1 MSEPNDF
8 EDVDE
13 GEDFDDEEIDHEE
26 LKEDD
31 PPISTKKKK
40 NKNIPSLD
48 EAPTAEKKTAST
60 TMAAVIEGIRKE
72 CRDSQG
78 TMDLWSV
85 FTTMLTQTNTNTI
98 TLNSFIDG
106 CNTLKVDA
114 SNDELENIYNT
125 NVCVSKSKSKP
136 KFAEFYLFVTNAT
149 SKKDVLKSI
158 ASVRKEMMTNM
169 NATSNGDFGLNVLL
183 KNKFTESNVHNLDV
197 RELLNDQGGLK
208 ISDEDW
214 NVLAPSFPD
223 PLLVS
228 KNIDQNN
235 IHWQS
240 FSQVFN
246 PEGIQ
251 SNNGSTSN
259 ELDSTSSS
267 TTKKQTDQPE
277 TKDDTVPD
285 GGTQNEVDDLNQSSS
300 SPLESS
306 WKLLQNGIYEDSPN
320 TVDYRPNGQNDNGDL
335 IIKNYRQGDEDKD
348 AEGMTTKEFKK
359 FLKKIDSSFS
369 SLYSSDYELS
379 IQGSF
384 DVKGNNMLDINSY
397 QKWCMRRSIQNGS
410 YEYMTT
416 LLSIVSHEKKKKKKP
431 KLLVIVAL
439 FGCLYCHNVLFV
451 F

>member
-1 MSEPNDF
+1 
-8 EDVDE
+8 
-13 GEDFDDEEIDHEE
+13 
-26 LKEDD
+26 
-31 PPISTKKKK
+31 
-40 NKNIPSLD
+40 
-48 EAPTAEKKTAST
+48 
-60 TMAAVIEGIRKE
+60 
-72 CRDSQG
+72 
-78 TMDLWSV
+78 
-85 FTTMLTQTNTNTI
+85 TMLTQTNTNTI

-114 SNDELENIYNT
+114 SNDELENIYNS
-125 NVCVSKSKSKP
+125 NVCVSKSKNKP

-306 WKLLQNGIYEDSPN
+306 WKLLQNGIY
-320 TVDYRPNGQNDNGDL
+320 
-335 IIKNYRQGDEDKD
+335 
-348 AEGMTTKEFKK
+348 
-359 FLKKIDSSFS
+359 
-369 SLYSSDYELS
+369 
-379 IQGSF
+379 
-384 DVKGNNMLDINSY
+384 
-397 QKWCMRRSIQNGS
+397 
-410 YEYMTT
+410 
-416 LLSIVSHEKKKKKKP
+416 
-431 KLLVIVAL
+431 
-439 FGCLYCHNVLFV
+439 
-451 F
+451 

>member
-1 MSEPNDF
+1 M
-8 EDVDE
+8 
-13 GEDFDDEEIDHEE
+13 
-26 LKEDD
+26 
-31 PPISTKKKK
+31 
-40 NKNIPSLD
+40 
-48 EAPTAEKKTAST
+48 
-60 TMAAVIEGIRKE
+60 
-72 CRDSQG
+72 
-78 TMDLWSV
+78 
-85 FTTMLTQTNTNTI
+85 
-98 TLNSFIDG
+98 NSFIDG

-125 NVCVSKSKSKP
+125 NVCVSKSKNKP

-306 WKLLQNGIYEDSPN
+306 WKLLQKGIYEDSPN
-320 TVDYRPNGQNDNGDL
+320 TIDYRPNGQNDNGDL

-416 LLSIVSHEKKKKKKP
+416 LLSIVSHQKRKKKNETK
-431 KLLVIVAL
+431 IVGDCC
-439 FGCLYCHNVLFV
+439 FSM
-451 F
+451 